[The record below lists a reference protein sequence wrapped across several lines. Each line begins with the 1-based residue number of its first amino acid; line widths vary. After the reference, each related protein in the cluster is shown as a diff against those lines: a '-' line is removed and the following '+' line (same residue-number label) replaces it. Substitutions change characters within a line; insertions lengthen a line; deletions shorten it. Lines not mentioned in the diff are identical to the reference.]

1 MTTLGR
7 SAGKPVVRDKNGTYL
22 YGGDRVAIEETA
34 GVLKYDPAF
43 WAYAVRGDDGRRYL
57 LMDVLH
63 TCFDPG
69 DGGFAW
75 REIEKVESPAA
86 PSASQ

>member
-7 SAGKPVVRDKNGTYL
+7 SAGKPVVRDKNGVYL
-22 YGGDRVAIEETA
+22 YEGDRVAIEETD
-34 GVLKYDPAF
+34 GTLKYDPAF

-63 TCFDPG
+63 TSFDPG
-69 DGGFAW
+69 DGRFAW